1 MERTEDGRYIVV
13 NGRRWRATDPELE
26 EPMAAQL
33 RSHLGRARS
42 AVRTAETE
50 DGRRAARDRV
60 QLAKEGLGERGE
72 AWWELTVTARR
83 ERARERL
90 ATLERLGGPVDRRPW
105 KGERA

>member
-13 NGRRWRATDPELE
+13 NGRRWRATDPELD

-50 DGRRAARDRV
+50 GSRRAARDRV

-72 AWWELTVTARR
+72 AWWELTLTARR
-83 ERARERL
+83 ERARDRL
-90 ATLERLGGPVDRRPW
+90 ATLEGLGGPADRRPR
-105 KGERA
+105 KGDGA